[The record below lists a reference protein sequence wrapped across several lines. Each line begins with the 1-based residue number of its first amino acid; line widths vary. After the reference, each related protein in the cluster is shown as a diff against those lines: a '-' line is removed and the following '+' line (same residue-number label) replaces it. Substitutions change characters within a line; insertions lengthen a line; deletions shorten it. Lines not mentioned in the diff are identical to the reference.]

1 MCQRNVELQALS
13 HNSGDDIPILKQVP
27 EDEHES
33 LEEMIEER
41 VYEEATTP
49 DLKNSQVSME
59 EAGRQ
64 TRHIMFKLYIQSS
77 SICYSAPWAIAASN
91 LERGS
96 QDTEFFVMQSFP
108 TFTLIQLL
116 WLQLVQDHNQLNRPR
131 DAFSNS

>member
-1 MCQRNVELQALS
+1 LS
-13 HNSGDDIPILKQVP
+13 HNSGRDIPILKQVP

-64 TRHIMFKLYIQSS
+64 DIP
-77 SICYSAPWAIAASN
+77 C
-91 LERGS
+91 
-96 QDTEFFVMQSFP
+96 
-108 TFTLIQLL
+108 
-116 WLQLVQDHNQLNRPR
+116 
-131 DAFSNS
+131 